1 MNDAAAQVLLIMTCF
16 IVIISTI
23 TLNRRK
29 NDVVVVITTF
39 VVVVGGGGGG
49 GGGRRNHLHG
59 KTIFLPKHQASVQ
72 KTPLLPRGKIGSKQ
86 KSDTHGKAACK
97 PMVVYLRA
105 NVHR

>member
-29 NDVVVVITTF
+29 NDVVVITTF
-39 VVVVGGGGGG
+39 VVVVGGGGGGG

>member
-16 IVIISTI
+16 IIIISTI
-23 TLNRRK
+23 ILKRHK
-29 NDVVVVITTF
+29 NYVVAVITTF
-39 VVVVGGGGGG
+39 FVVEGGG
-49 GGGRRNHLHG
+49 GGGRGNHLHG

-72 KTPLLPRGKIGSKQ
+72 KIPLLPRGKIGSKQ